1 MPALRSANI
10 FVRYQNIF
18 PASNQN
24 WVKFKLPIISRFLSQ
39 DSWQKLNLLLI
50 KSIIFCSSTVKVMY
64 SSGTRRL
71 GEFFLAKVL
80 SEFAADF
87 ILLNLLNL
95 RFRSSS
101 DKTQDGFIPASKHF
115 LNLKWNRYER
125 ESTKIS
131 NKWTKTPTEPAN
143 IEQVS
148 RYWYFRHSDL
158 QFVID
163 TDHCLHIYLQ
173 NWQVFRVCEVIL
185 HCLSNLHWNIS

>member
-131 NKWTKTPTEPAN
+131 NK
-143 IEQVS
+143 
-148 RYWYFRHSDL
+148 
-158 QFVID
+158 
-163 TDHCLHIYLQ
+163 
-173 NWQVFRVCEVIL
+173 
-185 HCLSNLHWNIS
+185 